1 MILCYIS
8 FIDEFHRNFV
18 DGYPH
23 TDMHI
28 SEHWFSVISHFDAV
42 RYFIQV
48 KEHLEIFA
56 ILKGVQ
62 EDFLNSVVIDMVDQ
76 VSSFCITGFLHVL
89 FTLYFLSIISSSKKL
104 QGAIH

>member
-1 MILCYIS
+1 
-8 FIDEFHRNFV
+8 
-18 DGYPH
+18 
-23 TDMHI
+23 MH
-28 SEHWFSVISHFDAV
+28 SSTVISHFDAV

-89 FTLYFLSIISSSKKL
+89 FTLLFNFYQLYLPKSYRVPFISSDIL
-104 QGAIH
+104 

>member
-1 MILCYIS
+1 MS
-8 FIDEFHRNFV
+8 FIEILLMDI
-18 DGYPH
+18 
-23 TDMHI
+23 HI
-28 SEHWFSVISHFDAV
+28 RTCTFLNTGSTVISHFDAV

-89 FTLYFLSIISSSKKL
+89 FTLCFLSIISSSKKL